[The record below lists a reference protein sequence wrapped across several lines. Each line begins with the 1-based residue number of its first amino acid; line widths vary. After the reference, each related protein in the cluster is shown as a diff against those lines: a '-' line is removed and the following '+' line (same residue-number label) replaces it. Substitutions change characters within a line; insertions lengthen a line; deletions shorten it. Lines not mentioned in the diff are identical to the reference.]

1 MGYLVYG
8 SAAEYEFDDRTLAH
22 LKVAINMKLRRQECF
37 FLSWSNPAEKGSGRM
52 SLWISP
58 GIPLIFRF
66 AGSKAPELNQVW
78 LRVLNELSH
87 TPRGLLV
94 ISEREAEAYA
104 ASHEVE

>member
-1 MGYLVYG
+1 MGYLIYG
-8 SAAEYEFDDRTLAH
+8 AAAEYEFDDRTLAH
-22 LKVAINMKLRRQECF
+22 VKVAINMKLRRQECF
-37 FLSWSNPAEKGSGRM
+37 FLSWSNPAEKGSGRI
-52 SLWISP
+52 SLWLSP

-78 LRVLNELSH
+78 LRVLSELSH

-104 ASHEVE
+104 SSHEVE